1 MHDLLFEKQDEL
13 QRANFEDFSKNVGL
27 DLAKFLSDIS
37 SKETEAKL
45 AADIA
50 VGISAGVDST
60 PSIYVNDRRFI
71 FPPDELSDY
80 VREEL
85 DQ

>member
-13 QRANFEDFSKNVGL
+13 QTASFEDLAKQVGL
-27 DLAKFLSDIS
+27 DLQRFKADMASKDTDQKIESDIA
-37 SKETEAKL
+37 EGRA
-45 AADIA
+45 
-50 VGISAGVDST
+50 AGVDST
-60 PSIYVNDRRFI
+60 PSIYVNDRRYI
-71 FPPDELSDY
+71 FPPEELSDY